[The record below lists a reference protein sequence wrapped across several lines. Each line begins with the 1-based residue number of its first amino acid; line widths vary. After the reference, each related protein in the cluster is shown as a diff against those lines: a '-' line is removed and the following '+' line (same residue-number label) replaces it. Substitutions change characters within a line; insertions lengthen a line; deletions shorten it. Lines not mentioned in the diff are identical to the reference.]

1 MRSPAVLMVIA
12 VMIFF
17 AGIVASGPLLNKVIH
32 QERKPVRGYLDMID
46 LSAEQKRR
54 VEEIRKGFLPKVEHI
69 RQELRGKRL
78 ELNDLIFASQP
89 DMKVI
94 DDKTMEIAD
103 LQAKLEKEVINHI
116 IQEKEILTFDQQRQF
131 HEIIRKEFEKGG
143 LGIHGEQGRENNG
156 RREGE

>member
-1 MRSPAVLMVIA
+1 MRSPAVLMLIA
-12 VMIFF
+12 VMIFVS
-17 AGIVASGPLLNKVIH
+17 GIVASGPLLNKVIH

-46 LSAEQKRR
+46 LSAEQKRK

-69 RQELRGKRL
+69 RKELRGKRL

-116 IQEKEILTFDQQRQF
+116 LQEKEILTLDQQRQF
-131 HEIIRKEFEKGG
+131 HEIIKKEFEKGG
-143 LGIHGEQGRENNG
+143 LGIHGERP
-156 RREGE
+156 